1 MPPKPFRPPR
11 PQTSNPKPRGRPHG
25 TTSKPSTSKRTS
37 TTPRAPKSQAAR
49 ESQASRASK
58 PRVSNTST
66 ALSIGSSDAE
76 EDGDGDG
83 DGDEDEDEDIDL
95 DMDTEMAAGEAQ
107 GTDDGSDPF
116 SSQTA
121 RGSHSVSVARRSD
134 DGPSIPPDLINVLLH
149 TFFKQEGTRLHR
161 DANVAVGRYIETF
174 VREGVA
180 RADWARVHGWEGELG
195 GGGGAEG
202 GVLEVEDLERAA
214 PQLLL
219 DF

>member
-11 PQTSNPKPRGRPHG
+11 PQPSHSKGRGRSHG
-25 TTSKPSTSKRTS
+25 TTTHASTSQRTS
-37 TTPRAPKSQAAR
+37 TTPRAPKSQAGR
-49 ESQASRASK
+49 ERQASRASK

-66 ALSIGSSDAE
+66 GRSIGSSDAE
-76 EDGDGDG
+76 G
-83 DGDEDEDEDIDL
+83 DGDEDLDL
-95 DMDTEMAAGEAQ
+95 DTDPEMAAGEGEH
-107 GTDDGSDPF
+107 GTADDSDPF

-121 RGSHSVSVARRSD
+121 RASRSVPVARGGAD

-149 TFFKQEGTRLHR
+149 TFFTQEGTRLHR

-195 GGGGAEG
+195 GGGGGEG